1 MINDKKVMFVGPP
14 GVGKTTIKE
23 IYFDKGDP
31 LTLLENPL
39 LPSRGINSSIYSLFN
54 SNLGIFDLA
63 GQENNIWFSE
73 SGKEVFNESSIIICI
88 FDIMNSAESI
98 IRFLVNVYQ
107 IKKELNL
114 HSCKIIAFLH
124 KIDLVSPS
132 YVDQKIKAIKKFITI
147 QHPRGGDFEIFK
159 TSVGK
164 DFFYD
169 TYYVI
174 LSALNSIIHRDLIPI
189 SKQEYSILKEE
200 LSIILQSDHI
210 SKYNSDYLID
220 KFDLNLDIA
229 HLHMQRLEHLGFL
242 NNFDSFK
249 FFKLTNK
256 AYYFKVGWEK
266 EQLNTEE
273 SKENKSI
280 ELFHIFLYLNKQNM

>member
-1 MINDKKVMFVGPP
+1 MA
-14 GVGKTTIKE
+14 
-23 IYFDKGDP
+23 
-31 LTLLENPL
+31 LLENPL
-39 LPSRGINSSIYSLFN
+39 LPSRGVNSSIYSLFN
-54 SNLGIFDLA
+54 SNLGISDLA
-63 GQENNIWFSE
+63 GQENDFWFSE

-88 FDIMNSAESI
+88 FDIMNSIESI
-98 IRFLVNVYQ
+98 IKFLVNVYQ
-107 IKKELNL
+107 IIKELNL

-132 YVDQKIKAIKKFITI
+132 YVNQKIKAIKKFITI

-159 TSVGK
+159 TSIGK

-169 TYYVI
+169 TYNI
-174 LSALNSIIHRDLIPI
+174 LLNVLNSIFHHNLIPI
-189 SKQEYSILKEE
+189 SKQEFNILKKE

-210 SKYNSDYLID
+210 SKYKSDYLVD
-220 KFDLNLDIA
+220 KFDLDLEEA
-229 HLHMQRLEHLGFL
+229 HLHMQRLEHLGL
-242 NNFDSFK
+242 VNNFDNFK

-273 SKENKSI
+273 SKENKNI
-280 ELFHIFLYLNKQNM
+280 ELFHIFLYLNKQNV

>member
-1 MINDKKVMFVGPP
+1 MISDKKLTFVGPP

-39 LPSRGINSSIYSLFN
+39 LPSRGVNSSVYSLFN
-54 SNLGIFDLA
+54 SNLGILDLA
-63 GQENNIWFSE
+63 GQENDFWFSE

-88 FDIMNSAESI
+88 FDIMNSTESI
-98 IRFLVNVYQ
+98 IKFLVNVYQ
-107 IKKELNL
+107 IIKELNL

-159 TSVGK
+159 TSIGK

-169 TYYVI
+169 TYNII
-174 LSALNSIIHRDLIPI
+174 LNVLNSIIHRDLIPI
-189 SKQEYSILKEE
+189 SKQEFLILKKE

-210 SKYNSDYLID
+210 SKYNTDYLVD
-220 KFDLNLDIA
+220 NYDLDLEEA
-229 HLHMQRLEHLGFL
+229 HLHMQRLEHLGFI
-242 NNFDSFK
+242 NNFDNFT

-256 AYYFKVGWEK
+256 AYYYKVGWEK

-273 SKENKSI
+273 SKENKNI
-280 ELFHIFLYLNKQNM
+280 ELFHIFLYLNKQNV

>member
-1 MINDKKVMFVGPP
+1 MISDKKVMFVGPP

-39 LPSRGINSSIYSLFN
+39 LPSRGVNSSVYSLFN

-73 SGKEVFNESSIIICI
+73 SGKEVFNESSIIVCI
-88 FDIMNSAESI
+88 FDIMNSAELI
-98 IRFLVNVYQ
+98 IKFLVKVYQ
-107 IKKELNL
+107 IIKELNL

-159 TSVGK
+159 TSIGK

-169 TYYVI
+169 TYNVI
-174 LSALNSIIHRDLIPI
+174 LNILNSIIHRDLIQI
-189 SKQEYSILKEE
+189 SKQEFQDLKKE
-200 LSIILQSDHI
+200 LSIILRSDHI
-210 SKYNSDYLID
+210 SKYNSDYLVD
-220 KFDLNLDIA
+220 NFDLDLEEA
-229 HLHMQRLEHLGFL
+229 HLHMQNLEHLGL
-242 NNFDSFK
+242 INNFDNFN

-266 EQLNTEE
+266 EQL
-273 SKENKSI
+273 SWVGKRAAK
-280 ELFHIFLYLNKQNM
+280 Y